1 MIRRLTLALSLLI
14 YLWIGSATAQDLP
27 SGKWW
32 KNPNVAKELNLTSG
46 EVNQLDQLFTNSRR
60 RLLDLRNAVEKE
72 QFEYQNLVEKQNLD
86 EDAVRRQFKR
96 LEQAR
101 TNLAQER
108 SRFMVEVRKI
118 LGHKRFQM
126 LKDIY
131 RRQG

>member
-1 MIRRLTLALSLLI
+1 MIRRLSLALSLLV
-14 YLWIGSATAQDLP
+14 YLWIGSATAQDIP

-32 KNPNVAKELNLTSG
+32 KNPNVAKELNLTSQ
-46 EVNQLDQLFTNSRR
+46 EVNQLDGLFTNSRR
-60 RLLDLRNAVEKE
+60 RLIDLRNAVEKE

-86 EDAVRRQFKR
+86 ENAVRRQFKR

-118 LGHKRFQM
+118 LGHQRFQM
-126 LKDIY
+126 LKNIY
-131 RRQG
+131 RRQS